1 MEPGYGARVHLSAA
15 SIAPRPR
22 ATMGAMQRIEDAIA
36 PAGPAEVDEFEDVLD
51 DDELAP
57 AEAPPTLPQVPSYI
71 AIIRIVAVL
80 GMGLCIS
87 FGLFLMLIGLKGVLI
102 GLPLALLSI
111 PCYLGMQLAERL
123 VANREAGAVPAELEE
138 P

>member
-1 MEPGYGARVHLSAA
+1 
-15 SIAPRPR
+15 
-22 ATMGAMQRIEDAIA
+22 MGAMQRIEDAIA
-36 PAGPAEVDEFEDVLD
+36 PADNAADIDEFEDVLED
-51 DDELAP
+51 DDDFAP

-87 FGLFLMLIGLKGVLI
+87 FGLFLMLIGLKGVI
-102 GLPLALLSI
+102 VGLPLALLSI

-123 VANREAGAVPAELEE
+123 VAGRVEAEPAELDE

>member
-1 MEPGYGARVHLSAA
+1 
-15 SIAPRPR
+15 
-22 ATMGAMQRIEDAIA
+22 MGAMQRIEDAVA
-36 PAGPAEVDEFEDVLD
+36 PADAASEVDEFEDVLD
-51 DDELAP
+51 DDELAE

-102 GLPLALLSI
+102 GVPIVLLSI

-123 VANREAGAVPAELEE
+123 VAGRESTEPPALDE